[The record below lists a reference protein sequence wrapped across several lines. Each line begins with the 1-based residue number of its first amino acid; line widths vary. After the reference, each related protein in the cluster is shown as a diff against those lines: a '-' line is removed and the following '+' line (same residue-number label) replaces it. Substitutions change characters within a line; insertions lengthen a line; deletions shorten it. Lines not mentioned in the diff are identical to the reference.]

1 MAYSTKMML
10 WTWEAFS
17 SMMKLKETYSMTPF
31 EEKMLRITVTDLCW
45 HGSKV
50 VNELNAMLLILI
62 DSV

>member
-1 MAYSTKMML
+1 
-10 WTWEAFS
+10 
-17 SMMKLKETYSMTPF
+17 MKLKETYSMTPL

-45 HGSKV
+45 QGSKV